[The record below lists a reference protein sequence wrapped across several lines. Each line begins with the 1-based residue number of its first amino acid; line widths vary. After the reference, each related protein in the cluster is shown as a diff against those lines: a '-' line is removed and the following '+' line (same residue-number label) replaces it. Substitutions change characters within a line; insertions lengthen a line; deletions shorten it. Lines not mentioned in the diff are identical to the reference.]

1 MSSSSRS
8 IAAARQKRASEQS
21 SNISTSRPVTSISSQ
36 SVFAQ
41 QYQQQ
46 NMHQNISVGVG
57 NKNVRV
63 SQSQSKMQQPSQT
76 QLQNENASQLSK
88 ISIPNAIGLITLR
101 LGKLEQFIQ
110 ETHSAGGYEYNNE
123 SVPSNM
129 KLVTDEVFDNI
140 VNRLTLL
147 ESKTLNSDNYTER
160 IQVMSNELVE
170 LKNVV
175 RDLSISINSFVHE
188 TNEKFIDFEGALAE
202 IEKNF
207 EVDNIIGGNGDI
219 CVGDVNIEN
228 TTTLNE
234 NENENVN
241 LQYEENIEN
250 TEITYEN

>member
-21 SNISTSRPVTSISSQ
+21 LNTSTSRPVTSISSQ

-57 NKNVRV
+57 SKNVRV
-63 SQSQSKMQQPSQT
+63 SQTQSKMQPHNQSQS
-76 QLQNENASQLSK
+76 QNENSSQLSK

-110 ETHSAGGYEYNNE
+110 ETHTEGGYEYNND

-129 KLVTDEVFDNI
+129 KIVTDEVFENI
-140 VNRLTLL
+140 VNRVTLL
-147 ESKTLNSDNYTER
+147 ESKTLNSNNYAEKMEL
-160 IQVMSNELVE
+160 MSNEIFE

-175 RDLSISINSFVHE
+175 RDLSVSLNSFVHE
-188 TNEKFIDFEGALAE
+188 TNEKFIDFENALAE

-207 EVDNIIGGNGDI
+207 EVDNIIGEN
-219 CVGDVNIEN
+219 DVNIEN
-228 TTTLNE
+228 IQVS
-234 NENENVN
+234 NENVN
-241 LQYEENIEN
+241 LQYEETTNNNEN
-250 TEITYEN
+250 TNDTNDTNDNNDN